1 MHHLAVLRDA
11 LSECDQFDMGTGEV
25 YEALDYI
32 AGERPHLSWTC
43 TQFRQALEHWR
54 PEYSPG
60 QLHALL
66 SKISDDL
73 DLKDTA
79 W

>member
-1 MHHLAVLRDA
+1 VHHLAVLRDA

-25 YEALDYI
+25 YEAL
-32 AGERPHLSWTC
+32 
-43 TQFRQALEHWR
+43 EHWR

-66 SKISDDL
+66 TKISSDL
-73 DLKDTA
+73 NLD
-79 W
+79 